1 MAKRTSLLTGQA
13 IMRAGERDP
22 VRRAALHDRRL
33 RVRQEELWHSRCG
46 NGKEEAW
53 FELQQV
59 VETYDF
65 YGPPIRRMRSAP
77 AAVPAGQ
84 ARKRDVPGKV
94 VQRRITEPPST
105 LERDKKSEATPA
117 RLEKVCGRC
126 RRLGVEPLAWNL
138 SRNMTQEVKAKTS
151 SRLAKIIDQNQ
162 IVHLLI
168 QTRKK

>member
-65 YGPPIRRMRSAP
+65 CGPPYLPVKLENVMFPVRWSSA
-77 AAVPAGQ
+77 G
-84 ARKRDVPGKV
+84 
-94 VQRRITEPPST
+94 
-105 LERDKKSEATPA
+105 
-117 RLEKVCGRC
+117 
-126 RRLGVEPLAWNL
+126 
-138 SRNMTQEVKAKTS
+138 
-151 SRLAKIIDQNQ
+151 
-162 IVHLLI
+162 
-168 QTRKK
+168 